1 MFENL
6 ARVRWGYERIP
17 KDKLEILSEAT
28 QIHLSELSLC
38 DSESQIIKLKG
49 LILAQNERQ
58 RRGLGMQVER
68 TP

>member
-1 MFENL
+1 MEAARNPQQKPTQIYFEL
-6 ARVRWGYERIP
+6 
-17 KDKLEILSEAT
+17 DLLSET
-28 QIHLSELSLC
+28 
-38 DSESQIIKLKG
+38 ESKDNKLKG